1 MDTLKCIEEL
11 REELNTIVDDMESCD
26 GEKLLEV
33 SQKLD
38 RVILLYIEEEQR
50 GR

>member
-26 GEKLLEV
+26 REKLLEV

>member
-26 GEKLLEV
+26 REKLLEV
-33 SQKLD
+33 SQRLD
-38 RVILLYIEEEQR
+38 KAILVYIEEEQVK
-50 GR
+50 

>member
-11 REELNTIVDDMESCD
+11 REELNTIVDNMESCD

-33 SQKLD
+33 SQRLD
-38 RVILLYIEEEQR
+38 KAILVYIEEEQVK
-50 GR
+50 